1 MKYIFSSNKV
11 FEVFPDHLHSYLK
24 VYLRYLAF
32 AFETLHYPWI
42 PSYITYL
49 QFKFE
54 CHACLITTFT
64 HPSKLFVPNN
74 VLVSLNS
81 DNAKVYLDAQLW
93 VFHEEIFALY
103 TKVRLF
109 DLKPNMAPPSRTQVS
124 VIIPSFASD

>member
-1 MKYIFSSNKV
+1 MLGQYSTQLVAFNT
-11 FEVFPDHLHSYLK
+11 HSQTVLFT
-24 VYLRYLAF
+24 LANRF
-32 AFETLHYPWI
+32 
-42 PSYITYL
+42 YITYL